1 MQVSSHNGEL
11 VTDERNEDSSAG
23 FSSSEA
29 SWMELVFEL
38 KHALEKWL
46 SFLQLLHFCP
56 RAWHWSRPFGCLF
69 LPHPLH
75 LSERYFLLFNWV
87 ARLESL
93 CLLRWY
99 SDLIGLTSERMCCI
113 SGLKCSVACAVDS
126 RVSSFS
132 VIFSNEGMV
141 VISPRIFRS
150 MWWVQKSC
158 NYLGHDHIFRIC
170 CLTVIVGTITF
181 SYEVAK
187 HCLWLQTGYEPGDRF
202 AISLTH
208 RYTSGWIVFTATD
221 LMWARSVI
229 SVELFSASGPTKLK
243 SISLTVESQVDLN
256 SFRISCSS
264 VNLVISLYRVQASVN
279 MIHFLSVQPAVIVG
293 RLGFEQRFWLIG
305 TFGLVEVGRS
315 YDISLVI
322 CSCIVICCCCIWRI
336 IDIARL

>member
-1 MQVSSHNGEL
+1 MREWWSFHQEFSVRC
-11 VTDERNEDSSAG
+11 DEFKSPAITWDMII
-23 FSSSEA
+23 FSEY
-29 SWMELVFEL
+29 VV
-38 KHALEKWL
+38 
-46 SFLQLLHFCP
+46 LQLLLVQSHF
-56 RAWHWSRPFGCLF
+56 RTKSQ
-69 LPHPLH
+69 
-75 LSERYFLLFNWV
+75 S
-87 ARLESL
+87 
-93 CLLRWY
+93 
-99 SDLIGLTSERMCCI
+99 I
-113 SGLKCSVACAVDS
+113 ACDFKRDMNRVIDS
-126 RVSSFS
+126 P
-132 VIFSNEGMV
+132 
-141 VISPRIFRS
+141 SPWRIEKNF
-150 MWWVQKSC
+150 W
-158 NYLGHDHIFRIC
+158 
-170 CLTVIVGTITF
+170 
-181 SYEVAK
+181 
-187 HCLWLQTGYEPGDRF
+187 
-202 AISLTH
+202 